1 MPSAKNKVKSLI
13 YLLALLCLSNSAAA
27 IALWGFFSHTRQLK
41 QSMQLTQCDT
51 VTQLW
56 HSWRQ
61 LNTTAFFSH
70 SLERNHVLLVKVE
83 VNEILCKQIFIDNYC
98 SLFCTHKNQR
108 FPYFF
113 AWNIFLCWKYFGFK
127 TLGLTMS
134 CQCPPSSLPPSL
146 PRTSSEPVSR
156 RQTRRR
162 WWEIAKISKT
172 CQIDKSHN
180 ICQTFSSFVKI
191 AGDSVVPVQEVNGP
205 ADENSWGM
213 QSIFHPLRQ
222 AQWIQKTTG
231 LHSSLKSS
239 KTPSPVSPF

>member
-1 MPSAKNKVKSLI
+1 MAKRSGTNPSL
-13 YLLALLCLSNSAAA
+13 Y
-27 IALWGFFSHTRQLK
+27 
-41 QSMQLTQCDT
+41 
-51 VTQLW
+51 
-56 HSWRQ
+56 
-61 LNTTAFFSH
+61 
-70 SLERNHVLLVKVE
+70 
-83 VNEILCKQIFIDNYC
+83 NYC
-98 SLFCTHKNQR
+98 YLFCSHKNQR
-108 FPYFF
+108 FPHFF

-162 WWEIAKISKT
+162 RWEIAKISKT

-231 LHSSLKSS
+231 LHSSLQSS